1 MAWGATSNV
10 RWPLSLLL
18 LLLFETC
25 AAFGQTEPLAL
36 SPEVQSHL
44 AAAQQAQT
52 QQDLATAETEYAAVV
67 KLDPQFAEAHMNL
80 GLVHQLQGREPEAIN
95 DFRAALKLKP
105 SLTGANFF
113 LGVDYCK
120 QGNGAEAI
128 PYLKAA
134 VAQQPQQVDM
144 LSWLATAQDLS
155 GQWIAEAATLH
166 RALKVQP
173 QNVNLLYLL
182 GQVYERLGK
191 QQAAGLKKSASNSV
205 RAEQLVAESYS
216 ATNEWPSAVIHF
228 QNAISK
234 APNAPGL
241 HVELGEVF
249 LHAGKVKAAAAEF
262 DSELAANPNS
272 LRGLVRRG
280 EARLLEGNTSD
291 ALKDWKRVLVVDPLQ
306 VQRILGIRETGFGDA
321 TFEQLP
327 DALRP
332 RLESAEN
339 ELQGDQSPAAN
350 LARAFVRLHTGNPAA
365 APEVSATAAES
376 CTATSVAKLLQEQR
390 YSQLSSC
397 IDQIVLPQTPAGRKI
412 EVAGAFVEAG
422 EYQSSLRVLDS
433 LPSSQERTPDASYWR
448 ARSYEKLATS
458 AYLQLYQA
466 DPNSFRVHQLAGDLA
481 ATRNDDGK
489 AIEEYRAA
497 VNLNGAAPNLHYS
510 LGHILWKI
518 LKIPE
523 ARVELEAEL
532 KINPHH
538 AVALHD
544 LGDSYLQEHEPDKGL
559 PYLQQAVAADPQ
571 NPDIHRDLGTAYTQL
586 KEFEKA
592 IPEYKIGLSNDQDGS
607 VHYKLAKVYQ
617 ALGQK
622 DNADHEFAIYTT
634 MNRESHEKLEK
645 RGQRL
650 ADIER
655 TAE

>member
-1 MAWGATSNV
+1 VHWRISFV
-10 RWPLSLLL
+10 L
-18 LLLFETC
+18 LLLFGTC
-25 AAFGQTEPLAL
+25 TAFAQTPPPAL

-44 AAAQQAQT
+44 EAAQQAQS
-52 QQDLATAETEYAAVV
+52 QQDLTTAETEYAAVV
-67 KLDPQFAEAHMNL
+67 RLDPQFAEAHMNL
-80 GLVHQLQGREPEAIN
+80 GLVHQLQGREPEAIQ

-105 SLTGANFF
+105 TLTGANFF

-120 QGNGAEAI
+120 QGKGLEAI
-128 PYLKAA
+128 PYLQAA
-134 VAQQPQQVDM
+134 VAQRPQQVEF

-155 GQWIAEAATLH
+155 GQWMAEAATLN
-166 RALKVQP
+166 RALKAEP
-173 QNVNLLYLL
+173 QNVNTLYLL

-191 QQAAGLKKSASNSV
+191 QYAADLKKAASNSV

-216 ATNEWPSAVIHF
+216 STNEWPSAVIHF

-234 APNAPGL
+234 TPNAPGL
-241 HVELGEVF
+241 HVELGEVY
-249 LHAGKVKAAAAEF
+249 LHAGKVKAAATEF
-262 DSELAANPNS
+262 DRELAANPNS

-280 EARLLEGNTSD
+280 EARLLEGNTNGALEDWQEALGRD
-291 ALKDWKRVLVVDPLQ
+291 ALQ
-306 VQRILGIRETGFGDA
+306 VQRILGLRETGFGDA
-321 TFEQLP
+321 VFEQLP
-327 DALRP
+327 EALRP
-332 RLESAEN
+332 RLESAAL
-339 ELQGDQSPAAN
+339 ELQRNPSPAAQ
-350 LARAFVRLHTGNPAA
+350 LAEAFVRMHTGNPIMSPEISANGA
-365 APEVSATAAES
+365 KSCAPA
-376 CTATSVAKLLQEQR
+376 SVTKLLQEQR

-397 IDQIVLPQTPAGRKI
+397 VEQVAAAQTPSERKI
-412 EVAGAFVEAG
+412 AVAGAFVEAG
-422 EYQSSLRVLDS
+422 EYQSSLRVLNS
-433 LPSSQERTPDASYWR
+433 LPDSQKRTSDASYWR
-448 ARSYEKLATS
+448 ARAYEKLATS
-458 AYLQLYQA
+458 AYLQLFQV

-497 VNLNGAAPNLHYS
+497 VTLNGTVPNLHYS

-532 KINPHH
+532 KLNPHH
-538 AVALHD
+538 AGALHD

-559 PYLQQAVAADPQ
+559 PYLQQAVASDPQ
-571 NPDIHRDLGTAYTQL
+571 NPDIHRDLGTAYAQL
-586 KEFEKA
+586 KEFAKA
-592 IPEYKIGLSNDQDGS
+592 VPEYKVGIANDQDGS

-622 DNADHEFAIYTT
+622 ENADHEFAIYTT

-645 RGQRL
+645 RGQQL

>member
-1 MAWGATSNV
+1 VGAWGAISKV
-10 RWPLSLLL
+10 RSRIPMLI
-18 LLLFETC
+18 LF
-25 AAFGQTEPLAL
+25 FGALIASGQSRPSGL
-36 SPEVQSHL
+36 SPEIQSHL
-44 AAAQQAQT
+44 AAAQKAQAQ
-52 QQDLATAETEYAAVV
+52 QDYATAETEYRAVV
-67 KLDPQFAEAHMNL
+67 QLDPKFAEAYMNL
-80 GLVHQLQGREPEAIN
+80 GLVHQLQSRDSDAMK
-95 DFRAALKLKP
+95 DFHAALQLKP
-105 SLTGANFF
+105 TLTGANFF

-120 QGNGAEAI
+120 QNNGAAAI

-155 GQWIAEAATLH
+155 GQWTAEAETLN

-182 GQVYERLGK
+182 GQAYERLGK
-191 QQAAGLKKSASNSV
+191 QQAAALKTSASDSV

-216 ATNEWPSAVIHF
+216 STNEWPSAVIHF
-228 QNAISK
+228 QNAIAK
-234 APNAPGL
+234 TPNFPGL
-241 HVELGEVF
+241 HVELGEVY
-249 LHAGKVKAAAAEF
+249 LHAGKLKAAAAEF
-262 DSELAANPNS
+262 ENELSAKPNS
-272 LRGLVRRG
+272 LRARVRRG
-280 EARLLEGNTSD
+280 EVRLLEDNTSE
-291 ALKDWKRVLVVDPLQ
+291 ALKDWQRALELDPLQ

-321 TFEQLP
+321 SFEQLP
-327 DALRP
+327 SSLAT
-332 RLESAEN
+332 RLASVED
-339 ELQGDQSPAAN
+339 ELKDDNSPAAE
-350 LARAFVRLHTGNPAA
+350 LVRSFVRLHTGNPVPPIEIRVAKTKSCAA
-365 APEVSATAAES
+365 SEI
-376 CTATSVAKLLQEQR
+376 AKLLQEER
-390 YSQLSSC
+390 YSQLPSC
-397 IDQIVLPQTPAGRKI
+397 ISQILTPQTPSARKI
-412 EVAGAFVEAG
+412 EVAGALVEAG

-433 LPSSQERTPDASYWR
+433 LPASQKQTAGASYWR
-448 ARSYEKLATS
+448 ARCYEKLATA
-458 AYLQLYQA
+458 AYLRLYQA

-489 AIEEYRAA
+489 AIDEYRAA
-497 VNLNGAAPNLHYS
+497 VNLNGNAPNLHYS

-538 AVALHD
+538 AGALHD
-544 LGDSYLQEHEPDKGL
+544 LGDSYLQEHQPEQGL

-586 KEFEKA
+586 KEFSKA
-592 IPEYKIGLSNDQDGS
+592 VPEYKIGLSNDQDGS

-622 DNADHEFAIYTT
+622 ENADHEFAIYTT